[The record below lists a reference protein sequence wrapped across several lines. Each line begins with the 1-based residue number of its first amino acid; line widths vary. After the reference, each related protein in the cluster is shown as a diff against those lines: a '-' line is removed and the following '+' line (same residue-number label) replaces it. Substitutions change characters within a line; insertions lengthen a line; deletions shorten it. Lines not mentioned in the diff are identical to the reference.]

1 VETAYEKTEWF
12 RLRFSSRPTGA
23 LRRSDNS
30 AFDIGLNVRCLA
42 MKRYTGK
49 TSIKHVERAFPHI
62 VETAIPDAGLGTRL
76 DIMFQW
82 HRARGLDVMNG
93 RGRRD
98 ENGRNYI
105 RWCFADADAVVVFAD
120 EFDGTIGH

>member
-30 AFDIGLNVRCLA
+30 AFDIGLDVRCLA

-49 TSIKHVERAFPHI
+49 TSIRHIEQAFPYI
-62 VETAIPDAGLGTRL
+62 VETAIPDGGLGTRL

-82 HRARGLDVMNG
+82 HRARGLVVMNG
-93 RGRRD
+93 RGRD
-98 ENGRNYI
+98 ENGRN
-105 RWCFADADAVVVFAD
+105 
-120 EFDGTIGH
+120 